1 MSFDLK
7 YHNMPKYHGIV
18 LKLRKYCIP
27 KHVFSLLIYIYSKT
41 SSSMSML
48 CIIV

>member
-1 MSFDLK
+1 MFFDLK
-7 YHNMPKYHGIV
+7 YHNMLKYHGIV
-18 LKLRKYCIP
+18 LELRKYRIP
-27 KHVFSLLIYIYSKT
+27 KHDLSLLIYIYSKT